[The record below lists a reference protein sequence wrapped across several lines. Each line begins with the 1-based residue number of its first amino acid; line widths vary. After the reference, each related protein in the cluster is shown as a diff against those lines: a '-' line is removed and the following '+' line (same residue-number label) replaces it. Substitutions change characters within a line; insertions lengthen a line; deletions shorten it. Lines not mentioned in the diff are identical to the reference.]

1 MDAPDD
7 LDRRM
12 REFARRTGRD
22 PEVAALAPGRVNLIG
37 EHTDYNE
44 GLVLPCAIDRRT
56 LVLAARRPDPRVRVF
71 SAEMEA
77 SREWPAEAPGTS
89 ERAGDWSDYVR
100 GVLWALGEQGVA
112 PGGLDLAVASR
123 VPPGSGLSSSAALEV
138 AVAAAVDVLLGAG
151 LGPRGWAEVAHRAET
166 AFVGVACGIMDS
178 HASALGREGCALRL
192 DCRSGRSEPVPLP
205 EGLAL
210 LLADSGGRREL
221 AAGAYGRRREE
232 CARAVAAARRAGLL
246 PPDAGAL
253 RDLGAGDLPALERV
267 CGGPA
272 GDAVA
277 FRRARHV
284 VTENARVEAFCRAL
298 GAGDPARAG
307 AILRQGMD
315 SLREDFEV
323 STPELDLLCEV
334 ADALP
339 GVHGSRLTG
348 AGLGGWT
355 LHLVDAAAARDAA
368 AAIADEVARRS
379 GRRPAVE
386 RVAPG
391 PGARARLHPRRGAG
405 V

>member
-1 MDAPDD
+1 MDAPDE
-7 LDRRM
+7 LARRT
-12 REFARRTGRD
+12 REFSRRTGRA

-56 LVLAARRPDPRVRVF
+56 LVLAARCPEPRVRVV
-71 SAEMEA
+71 SAEMGA
-77 SREWPAEAPGTS
+77 AREWPAEAAAAP
-89 ERAGDWSDYVR
+89 ERRGDWSDYVR
-100 GVLWALGEQGVA
+100 GVLWALGERGVVA
-112 PGGLDLAVASR
+112 GGLELAVASR
-123 VPPGSGLSSSAALEV
+123 VPPGAGLSSSAALEV
-138 AVAAAVDVLLGAG
+138 AVAAALDVLLGAG
-151 LGPRGWAEVAHRAET
+151 LGPAGWAAVAHRAET

-178 HASALGREGCALRL
+178 HASALGRAGCALRL

-253 RDLGAGDLPALERV
+253 RDLGPEDLPALERA

-272 GDAVA
+272 GDPVA

-298 GAGDPARAG
+298 RAGDAAGAGAL
-307 AILRQGMD
+307 LREGMA

-323 STPELDLLCEV
+323 STPELDLLCRV

-355 LHLVDAAAARDAA
+355 LHLVDAAAAPDAA
-368 AAIADEVARRS
+368 TAIADGVARGS

-386 RVAPG
+386 RVAPA
-391 PGARARLHPRRGAG
+391 PGARAWRLPAAA
-405 V
+405 